1 MKNVYVLL
9 FIFSLYSSWWAPDEY
24 DYSFCFVQML
34 VALLSSVV
42 FIVYISRD
50 NGFVN
55 FHTFF
60 LFSYFCINYL
70 HAVFVYPDDSLF
82 PVFRQFKYNHDIIPY
97 ALAVAQVGLQSYIL
111 GVLWVGKRKMHN
123 RSRGYIQ
130 SCSNVF
136 VIHALEN
143 ISLFASFCLFV
154 FVFFVLRNTGGLQH
168 LYPRLMLLLVAIISL
183 SVYLKAA
190 YLAATA
196 HYSVKQLI
204 KLNIK
209 NILAV
214 CLFVFSLLYIG
225 SRGNVLF
232 LMLYILGVV
241 NCCCF
246 RIKLKLLLPCF
257 IVALLL
263 MAIITVTRIT
273 SVNFTT
279 TSVVGVL
286 QYGWD
291 EIARSSNALLV
302 VFTDLIV
309 NARNLYDG
317 IEFVKDN
324 GYLFGQS
331 YFSYL
336 FAWLPFGAS
345 FFTRLYLG
353 QSPGD
358 LTTSRILTD
367 WHGATYGL
375 GTNMIGDI
383 YMNFSFIGVILMCFF
398 LGNCVRRC
406 ELKDSVLCRILY
418 FSFLAFSIYLPRAD
432 VFCWSALFMMSI
444 LIFVLLNRGR
454 LTIS

>member
-1 MKNVYVLL
+1 MKCVYVLL
-9 FIFSLYSSWWAPDEY
+9 FIFSLCSSWWAPNEY
-24 DYSFCFVQML
+24 NYSFCFVQML

-111 GVLWVGKRKMHN
+111 GVLWGDKRKVKL
-123 RSRGYIQ
+123 RGYVQ
-130 SCSNVF
+130 TYSNLFMV
-136 VIHALEN
+136 HTLEN

-168 LYPRLMLLLVAIISL
+168 LYPRLMLLVVAIISL
-183 SVYLKAA
+183 SVYLKAL
-190 YLAATA
+190 YLTATT

-209 NILAV
+209 NILTI

-232 LMLYILGVV
+232 LMLYILGVI
-241 NCCCF
+241 NCYYF
-246 RIKLKLLLPCF
+246 RIKLKILLPCF

-273 SVNFTT
+273 SINFTT
-279 TSVVGVL
+279 TSVVDVL

-317 IEFVKDN
+317 IEYVKDN

-406 ELKDSVLCRILY
+406 ELNGSVLCRILY
-418 FSFLAFSIYLPRAD
+418 FSFFAFSIYLPRAD
-432 VFCWSALFMMSI
+432 VFCWADLFVMSI
-444 LIFVLLNRGR
+444 LIFCFFNRGR
-454 LTIS
+454 LILS